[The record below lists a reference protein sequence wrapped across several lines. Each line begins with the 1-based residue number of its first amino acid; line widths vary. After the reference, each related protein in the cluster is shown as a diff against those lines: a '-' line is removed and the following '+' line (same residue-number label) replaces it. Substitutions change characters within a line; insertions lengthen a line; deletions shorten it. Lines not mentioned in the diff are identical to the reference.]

1 MGMLYLL
8 SEGSSA
14 QKIGPRIVVEKDGV
28 IIGRLPVRS
37 IDGVIVG
44 RNAQIS
50 TQVVCELLELSI
62 PVVYIDNNGKILGC
76 LCNEKQTAA
85 RLLRQIEVFSD
96 ADKSILL
103 SREVVGEKI
112 SNQHNLLRQYA
123 KSKDADKLSSK
134 IKRLKSQAEKINS
147 ATNLDEL
154 RGVEGMASKIYFSAF
169 PDLIDTTRWSW
180 KGRSQ
185 HPAADPVN
193 ALLNYGYAFLERE
206 VRIAIALSGMDARF
220 GFFHSNDGRK
230 DSLVY
235 DLMEFFRQSV
245 IDRFVL
251 TLLNRK
257 MISPD
262 DFDKSKTDCRLTFDA
277 VKIFC
282 TRYEEYMSKKYSEY
296 DGKNTRD
303 VICERIKTF
312 AECLRR

>member
-1 MGMLYLL
+1 MKLT
-8 SEGSSA
+8 S
-14 QKIGPRIVVEKDGV
+14 KV
-28 IIGRLPVRS
+28 
-37 IDGVIVG
+37 
-44 RNAQIS
+44 
-50 TQVVCELLELSI
+50 
-62 PVVYIDNNGKILGC
+62 
-76 LCNEKQTAA
+76 
-85 RLLRQIEVFSD
+85 
-96 ADKSILL
+96 
-103 SREVVGEKI
+103 
-112 SNQHNLLRQYA
+112 SNQIGIV
-123 KSKDADKLSSK
+123 KK
-134 IKRLKSQAEKINS
+134 
-147 ATNLDEL
+147 NLDEL

-169 PDLIDTTRWSW
+169 PDLIDLTRWSW

-235 DLMEFFRQSV
+235 DLMEFFRQPV

-251 TLLNRK
+251 TLLNRR
-257 MISPD
+257 MIAPD

-312 AECLRR
+312 SECLRR

>member
-1 MGMLYLL
+1 MQY
-8 SEGSSA
+8 
-14 QKIGPRIVVEKDGV
+14 
-28 IIGRLPVRS
+28 S
-37 IDGVIVG
+37 IF
-44 RNAQIS
+44 NYS
-50 TQVVCELLELSI
+50 TQKLQRQS
-62 PVVYIDNNGKILGC
+62 
-76 LCNEKQTAA
+76 EK
-85 RLLRQIEVFSD
+85 V
-96 ADKSILL
+96 
-103 SREVVGEKI
+103 
-112 SNQHNLLRQYA
+112 
-123 KSKDADKLSSK
+123 
-134 IKRLKSQAEKINS
+134 
-147 ATNLDEL
+147 ATFKTVDEL
-154 RGVEGMASKIYFSAF
+154 RGAEGIAAKNYFSAF
-169 PDLIDTTRWSW
+169 PELINITRWSW

-206 VRIAIALSGMDARF
+206 VRIAAAVAGMDARF

-235 DLMEFFRQSV
+235 DLMELFRQSV